1 MNHNEAVRRVTLPL
15 TKEIVSSFRMGERV
29 LLTGPMFTLRDAGH
43 QRLVAL
49 LERNE
54 DPPFPLE
61 GAVIFYVGPTP
72 PLPGYAMGSA
82 GPTTSYRM
90 DPYAPYLIARGL
102 RGMIGKGKRSPEV
115 IDAMTRY
122 GCVYFA
128 ATGGAGALLSH
139 AIESSEILFWEDL
152 GTEALRQIRVRDF
165 PVTVAI
171 DTEGRDLYDEG
182 PAAWRAM
189 QNIVV
194 DNIADGE
201 RTEDD

>member
-1 MNHNEAVRRVTLPL
+1 MDRNEEVRRVTLPL
-15 TKEIVSSFRMGERV
+15 TKEMATSFRMGERV
-29 LLTGPMFTLRDAGH
+29 LLTGPMYTLRDAGH

-49 LERNE
+49 LERGE
-54 DPPFPLE
+54 ESPFPLE

-90 DPYAPYLIARGL
+90 DPYAPALISRGL
-102 RGMIGKGKRSPEV
+102 GGMIGKGRRSPEV
-115 IDAMTRY
+115 INAMRRY

-139 AIESSEILFWEDL
+139 SIESSEVICWEDL
-152 GTEALRQIRVRDF
+152 GTEALRLIRVRDF

-171 DTEGRDLYDEG
+171 DTDGSDLYEEG
-182 PAAWRAM
+182 PAGWRVM
-189 QNIVV
+189 HDV
-194 DNIADGE
+194 DADDIIAGK
-201 RTEDD
+201 